1 MNAPV
6 SLTAPQFA
14 YSPDASLDLARSIG
28 PLGLTGVFV
37 FDHLVPLGDARRPVL
52 EGAATVGALAAASAG
67 RVGSLVTRATLR
79 DPSITSAIGGALAAI
94 APGRSLLGLG
104 AGDRM
109 SDDEAIRY
117 GMDRPGF
124 SERIA
129 ILERT
134 IELTRLAA
142 PSLPIWVGGRHPRVR
157 QVAAAGADGWNAWG
171 ASPEELTREADQL
184 RGEAGRAIAVTWG
197 GGVVL
202 APDQATLDAAVA
214 ARGGL
219 EAVEAG
225 GLTAG
230 TPARIVDHLAS
241 LAAVA
246 DELVVSV
253 LPNNPDNWQ
262 LLSKEVL
269 PFL

>member
-1 MNAPV
+1 MSHRV

-14 YSPDASLDLARSIG
+14 NSPDASLDLARSIG

-37 FDHLVPLGDARRPVL
+37 FDHLVPLGDPRRPVL
-52 EGAATVGALAAASAG
+52 EGAATLGALAAASAG

-134 IELTRLAA
+134 IELTRLVA

-157 QVAAAGADGWNAWG
+157 HVAAAGADGWNAWG
-171 ASPEELTREADQL
+171 ATVEELIREAAEL

-197 GGVVL
+197 GGVML
-202 APDQATLDAAVA
+202 APDQVALDAAVA

-219 EAVEAG
+219 EAIGAA

-230 TPARIVDHLAS
+230 TPNRVVEHLAA
-241 LAAVA
+241 LAGVA

-253 LPNNPDNWQ
+253 IPNNPGNWR
-262 LLSKEVL
+262 LLSEEVL
-269 PFL
+269 PLL